1 MLKRTWTLLT
11 MGMFAIFLMAL
22 TPAEISEMVK
32 KADAVQDDGKYEE
45 SNKILMDV
53 LKADPNNRDVY
64 WMIAR
69 NYYNIGE
76 TLPSSKENEKLD
88 YYLKVGEWARKG
100 TEKNPNVAEN
110 YFYTAVGMSQEALV
124 RGIARSLGKAKEI
137 EKYYIKTLDMHPTYK
152 TATDSTE
159 ANANFALCQFY
170 RKVPESSIMKILFG
184 TRGDMDKAVTHC
196 AAAVKILP
204 DQIEYTKEMGMVLV
218 CRGTRR
224 NISNDVEVGKR
235 WLAKTQAMNAKTVID
250 KIDQQ
255 DSLKV
260 MKDPKLACGYSR
272 VKQEEVSESEIK
284 K

>member
-1 MLKRTWTLLT
+1 MFKNKLNFLAAALTAVFLL
-11 MGMFAIFLMAL
+11 AL
-22 TPAEISEMVK
+22 TPAELSDMVK
-32 KADAVQDDGKYEE
+32 KADALQDDGKYEE
-45 SNKILMDV
+45 SNKLLAEV
-53 LKADPNNRDVY
+53 LKADPNSRDAY
-64 WMIAR
+64 WMTAR
-69 NYYNIGE
+69 NYFNLGE
-76 TLPSSKENEKLD
+76 ELPESKEKEKLD
-88 YYLKVGEWARKG
+88 LYIKCEETARKG
-100 TEKNPNVAEN
+100 AEKNPNVAEN

-137 EKYYIKTLDMHPTYK
+137 EKYYLKTLDMHPTYK

-170 RKVPESSIMKILFG
+170 RKVPESSIMRLLFG
-184 TRGDMDKAVTHC
+184 TKGDLDKAITHC
-196 AAAVKILP
+196 SAAVKILP
-204 DQIEYTKEMGMVLV
+204 DQIEYVKEMGVVLV
-218 CRGTRR
+218 CRGERR
-224 NISNDVEVGKR
+224 NVPSDVEVGKR
-235 WLAKTQAMNAKTVID
+235 WLQKTQTMTAKTKID

>member
-1 MLKRTWTLLT
+1 MQKRTWTLLT
-11 MGMFAIFLMAL
+11 MGVLAIFLIAL
-22 TPAEISEMVK
+22 TPAEINDMLK
-32 KADAVQDDGKYEE
+32 KADALQDDGKYEE
-45 SNKILMDV
+45 SNKVLTDV
-53 LKADPNNRDVY
+53 EKADPNNKDVY
-64 WMIAR
+64 WMMAR
-69 NYYNIGE
+69 NYFNIGE
-76 TLPSSKENEKLD
+76 TLPGTKEKEKLD
-88 YYLKVGEWARKG
+88 WYIKCEETARKG
-100 TEKNPNVAEN
+100 AEKNPNVAEN

-137 EKYYIKTLDMHPTYK
+137 EKYYQKTLDMHPTYH

-184 TRGDMDKAVTHC
+184 TKGDMDKAVTHC

-204 DQIEYTKEMGMVLV
+204 DQIEYVKEMGVVLI
-218 CRGTRR
+218 CRGNRR
-224 NISNDVEVGKR
+224 NNNNDVEVGKR
-235 WLAKTQAMNAKTVID
+235 WLAKTQTMNAKTTID

-255 DSLKV
+255 DSQKV